1 MSKKCIKNKRLGP
14 DSDSLGTR
22 QIRLCMQK
30 TVSKFGKVDAFQ
42 LLSKL
47 AVNAPY
53 SALLSAVLFFLFIL
67 SRAADISECVSDTV
81 SKRTR
86 DGPPRQAYSN
96 SLDEEYASRANDGT
110 KNISIYRY

>member
-1 MSKKCIKNKRLGP
+1 MHAKNSIEIRQSRRIPVVIEVGRKRAIFRIIVG
-14 DSDSLGTR
+14 GV
-22 QIRLCMQK
+22 I
-30 TVSKFGKVDAFQ
+30 
-42 LLSKL
+42 
-47 AVNAPY
+47 
-53 SALLSAVLFFLFIL
+53 FLFIL

>member
-1 MSKKCIKNKRLGP
+1 VHAKNSIEIRQSRRIPVVIEVGRASRKRAIFRIIVG
-14 DSDSLGTR
+14 GV
-22 QIRLCMQK
+22 I
-30 TVSKFGKVDAFQ
+30 
-42 LLSKL
+42 
-47 AVNAPY
+47 
-53 SALLSAVLFFLFIL
+53 FLFIL